1 LGATVLPGQYKVV
14 LTVDGKSY
22 TQTLELKMDPRVK
35 TSPKICAVNS
45 TSTAR
50 SPKLCTKTTKPS
62 NKYAVCERK

>member
-1 LGATVLPGQYKVV
+1 V

-35 TSPKICAVNS
+35 TSPEDLRRQFDLDRKIAE
-45 TSTAR
+45 ALH
-50 SPKLCTKTTKPS
+50 KDYEAS